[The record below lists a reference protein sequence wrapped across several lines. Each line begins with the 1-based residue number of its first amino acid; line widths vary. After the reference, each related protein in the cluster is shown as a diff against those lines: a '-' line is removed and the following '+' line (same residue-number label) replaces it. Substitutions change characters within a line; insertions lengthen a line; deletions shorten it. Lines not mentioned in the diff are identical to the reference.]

1 MSAKVKV
8 PDTVKTPMAASRHKG
23 RGASDADADVSRS
36 SIQRMR
42 GKITIKNPEQVHR
55 IIFDPSL
62 ELA

>member
-8 PDTVKTPMAASRHKG
+8 PDTVKTRGEASQHQSHSV
-23 RGASDADADVSRS
+23 SDTDSDVPRS

-42 GKITIKNPEQVHR
+42 GKIILKNPEQIHR

-62 ELA
+62 EPA